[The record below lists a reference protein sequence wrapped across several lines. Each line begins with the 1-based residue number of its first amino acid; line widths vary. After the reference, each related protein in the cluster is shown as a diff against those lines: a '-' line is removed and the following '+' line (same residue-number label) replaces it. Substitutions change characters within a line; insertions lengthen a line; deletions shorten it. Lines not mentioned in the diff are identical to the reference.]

1 MVRCEDAAA
10 GGLELPLA
18 LITTMVATAA
28 TTSPTGTSAAMA
40 GWRDRNRAGG
50 GAAVAVDRVD
60 ARDRAA
66 RRAVAADLVF
76 LLVFAFVFLLA
87 GRAGRDDPVLGLDMV
102 FS

>member
-1 MVRCEDAAA
+1 M
-10 GGLELPLA
+10 
-18 LITTMVATAA
+18 T
-28 TTSPTGTSAAMA
+28 

-76 LLVFAFVFLLA
+76 LLVFAFVFLL
-87 GRAGRDDPVLGLDMV
+87 GRAGGDDPVLGLDMV